1 MKKILIIVF
10 CISFFIQ
17 GCKTKSPAV
26 TPVTTGLE
34 FIACISYQNENYQYN
49 VKISQNGITEI
60 ETAFEPKI
68 TYLFTGGKLTISYND
83 ISHETEIQEIN
94 NKLPI
99 DLIYSVFNSLSHT
112 KTDPAFKND
121 NCYIKGNTEKYSYIC
136 HFGMSGLPIKITESN
151 YGITVIIKNASILNT
166 NKEVLA
172 KQ

>member
-1 MKKILIIVF
+1 MKKLLIIILLLF
-10 CISFFIQ
+10 SIQ

-34 FIACISYQNENYQYN
+34 FIADISYQSDRYEYN
-49 VKISQNGITEI
+49 VKINKNGITEI
-60 ETAFEPKI
+60 KSTFEPQI
-68 TYLFTGGKLTISYND
+68 TYLFTGGKLTISHND

-151 YGITVIIKNASILNT
+151 YGITVTIKNASILNT

-172 KQ
+172 TQ

>member
-1 MKKILIIVF
+1 MKKLLIIILLLF
-10 CISFFIQ
+10 SIQ

-34 FIACISYQNENYQYN
+34 FIADISYQSDRYEYN
-49 VKISQNGITEI
+49 VKINKNGITEI
-60 ETAFEPKI
+60 KSTFEPQL
-68 TYLFTGGKLTISYND
+68 TYLFTGGKLTISHND

-112 KTDPAFKND
+112 KKDPVFKND

-151 YGITVIIKNASILNT
+151 YGITVTIKNASILNT

-172 KQ
+172 TQ